1 MWSRPLGVSRVVLD
15 GMDVR
20 REFAAVRDLD
30 DPERETWGVS
40 GAAPKLDVAEMLTTR
55 EDDDGG
61 PCAGSAQGR
70 RLPLGIGRQCGR
82 AGGCTTRVKVGA
94 GSGRA
99 GARQPTARGG

>member
-1 MWSRPLGVSRVVLD
+1 
-15 GMDVR
+15 MDVR

-70 RLPLGIGRQCGR
+70 RLRPDWSSMWPGRR
-82 AGGCTTRVKVGA
+82 LHHESESWRRVWT
-94 GSGRA
+94 SGRSA
-99 GARQPTARGG
+99 ADGEGRLSRPSQSFGTSRRVRR